1 MTSAIKDIHVQVE
14 SRQRNSQQLPKWK
27 WGGSTYSDMVSLFQ
41 FVKQLHH
48 GHRHIE
54 ICCYFKILKDK
65 IYKKKSEQN

>member
-1 MTSAIKDIHVQVE
+1 MF
-14 SRQRNSQQLPKWK
+14 KWK
-27 WGGSTYSDMVSLFQ
+27 AGKEIVSYYLNERGWGGSTYSDMVSLFQ

-65 IYKKKSEQN
+65 IYKKRSEQN